1 VWLRVRAKRQLG
13 RRRPQPKSTC
23 LRWSEGERS
32 LTEIARSCAETVGAI
47 NPPLTTIVRATRTQ
61 FQAHSAIGTIQIV
74 VLAHRECRMTGVKQT

>member
-1 VWLRVRAKRQLG
+1 VAPGTREAATRKATSATEEHLPSLV
-13 RRRPQPKSTC
+13 RRREEPD
-23 LRWSEGERS
+23 RD
-32 LTEIARSCAETVGAI
+32 CAIVRKTVGTI